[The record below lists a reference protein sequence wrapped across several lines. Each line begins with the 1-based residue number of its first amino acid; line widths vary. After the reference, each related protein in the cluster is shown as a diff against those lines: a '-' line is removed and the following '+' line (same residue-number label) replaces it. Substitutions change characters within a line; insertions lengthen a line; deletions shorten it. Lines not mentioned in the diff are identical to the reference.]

1 VFSLSWKVTHQFVE
15 NTGKDLKSPENKK
28 APIYRGLVR
37 LSKLRE
43 TQKTLFDIL
52 DLLIE

>member
-1 VFSLSWKVTHQFVE
+1 LVE
-15 NTGKDLKSPENKK
+15 NRGKDLKSSENKK

-37 LSKLRE
+37 LSKLKE

-52 DLLIE
+52 DLLTHLLDKNLQLYT